1 MHMDAYPCT
10 LFKVQQKSL
19 SMGTSYQDIPLLKPF
34 WVKTYLLG
42 NVFRKFTA
50 SFITRNAFYIV
61 ICPINSHKTFFF
73 LSFSSSDLFHI
84 VFYCYNNMKLH
95 LPKNSQLTANAEY
108 TDESAVCTYPPE
120 KSHIATFAQNTR
132 KERVQVISRA
142 DPSFGSETF
151 SMYAASQLSHWNP
164 SYTFSV
170 LPESHI
176 GTQTWPE
183 NTDQHLPASNPAPSK
198 ALAKGKHLPL
208 PGKQYY

>member
-1 MHMDAYPCT
+1 MCSVSSLQALLQGM
-10 LFKVQQKSL
+10 LF
-19 SMGTSYQDIPLLKPF
+19 ILLLVLLIHIKP
-34 WVKTYLLG
+34 
-42 NVFRKFTA
+42 
-50 SFITRNAFYIV
+50 
-61 ICPINSHKTFFF
+61 FF

-108 TDESAVCTYPPE
+108 MDESAVCTYPPE
-120 KSHIATFAQNTR
+120 KSHIATFSQNTR

-151 SMYAASQLSHWNP
+151 SMYTASQLSHWNP

-183 NTDQHLPASNPAPSK
+183 NTDRHLPASNPAPSK